1 MSDPTTDS
9 TERSELLRQL
19 RESPVPALVA
29 DFPRGDLGGIPIAKC
44 RVTALKAAAV
54 DAIRARVAERMVE
67 AGQTPATLTYQV
79 WAVLYGDACARELIA
94 EAVTGCRPIEGSAD
108 AFPRLFITGEE
119 LAENL
124 TPAEVQRLLELYNL
138 AQLAALADQDDA
150 TDAEAA
156 PEPQQ
161 EEHGT
166 TH

>member
-1 MSDPTTDS
+1 MSDQPTDS
-9 TERSELLRQL
+9 TERSELLRLL

-67 AGQTPATLTYQV
+67 AGQTPGALTYPV
-79 WAVLYGDACARELIA
+79 WAALYGDACARELIA
-94 EAVTGCRPIEGSAD
+94 EAVTGCRPIEGSVD
-108 AFPRLFITGEE
+108 AFPRLFITGDE

-150 TDAEAA
+150 TDTEAA
-156 PEPQQ
+156 PEPR
-161 EEHGT
+161 EDEHGT
-166 TH
+166 AH